1 MACRRPVALVV
12 AQVHHREPVNLKA
25 TKDLA
30 TWVMVLLITQI
41 ALDLIQWLA
50 LLHRI
55 DVLER
60 IRSGSGTVTPVQA
73 NAADGAVSAAAGI
86 GSLVFIA
93 TVVLWCIWQHRA
105 QQNAIVLAGGGL
117 RFTPGWA
124 VGWWFIPFANLV
136 KPFQTVRELWKA
148 SQGARWREIPTWPLL
163 GWWWGIWLA
172 ANVHVWFGS
181 SGFGVG
187 IGSEVGSP
195 TTIGNAISRDQW
207 ELLSLVL
214 EIAAAVLAVVI
225 VRSIEQLQQAA
236 TGWTPPAGALAG
248 PPLPAPPPPRPV

>member
-1 MACRRPVALVV
+1 M
-12 AQVHHREPVNLKA
+12 NLKA

-41 ALDLIQWLA
+41 ALDAIEWIA

-73 NAADGAVSAAAGI
+73 SAADGAVSTAAGI
-86 GSLVFIA
+86 GSLAFIG
-93 TVVLWCIWQHRA
+93 TVVLWCMWQHRA
-105 QQNAIVLAGGGL
+105 QENAVVLAGGGL

-148 SQGARWREIPTWPLL
+148 SHGARWREIPTWPLL
-163 GWWWGIWLA
+163 GWWWGVWLA
-172 ANVHVWFGS
+172 ANLHVWFGS
-181 SGFGVG
+181 NGFGVG

-225 VRSIEQLQQAA
+225 VRSIEQLQQMA
-236 TGWTPPAGALAG
+236 TGWTPPAGSFAG
-248 PPLPAPPPPRPV
+248 PMLPAPPPPRLRRGSRAMPQR